1 MLPNG
6 PWNESTPIVS
16 IGPYMN
22 TMKTR
27 KKPNST
33 GFDLLIGRKTIAA
46 NGIASSTSA
55 MRYQI

>member
-6 PWNESTPIVS
+6 PWNESTPIVI

-22 TMKTR
+22 TMKIR

-33 GFDLLIGRKTIAA
+33 GFDLLIGKNTIAEK
-46 NGIASSTSA
+46 GITNSTRA